1 MSPDD
6 SALMSVIKMIARNY
20 LAIVMN
26 YPMPVL
32 IATVV
37 IAIMIAKRKGGVW
50 LIIFGFLW
58 PIFDYVLLQIY
69 LDRHYK
75 AMDSPLAGIG
85 LLIAF
90 MVMIKRLTI
99 VTVGVGFAAFFKRRS
114 RLKQN

>member
-1 MSPDD
+1 MSLDD
-6 SALMSVIKMIARNY
+6 SALMFVIKMIARNY

-50 LIIFGFLW
+50 LILFGFLW
-58 PIFDYVLLQIY
+58 PIFDNVLLNIY

-75 AMDSPLAGIG
+75 AMDSPLAVFG
-85 LLIAF
+85 LIVAL
-90 MVMIKRLTI
+90 MMMILRLTI